1 MDFRV
6 SRREADAEPKP
17 KRCQSRRGGSVRVES
32 AADGRV
38 GRPRRLR
45 FRPASARAEPEP
57 NKNRQSASS
66 LAAMLAARRQ
76 TSVRSA
82 WIRCQRRGSGLVGA
96 SQSPPAA
103 TSAAARR
110 CRTRPARAVEYLVE
124 TTAALQGKAGF
135 LALKQ
140 CLSSLHGARGDDGA
154 ESQCRDGMK

>member
-66 LAAMLAARRQ
+66 LAAVLAARRQ
-76 TSVRSA
+76 NWLRSA
-82 WIRCQRRGSGLVGA
+82 RIWCQRRVSGLVGA

-103 TSAAARR
+103 ASAAAGR
-110 CRTRPARAVEYLVE
+110 CRTRPARSYLGRRQQHLKERQAFLLLNSAFLHCMVPGGTMGPSHNE
-124 TTAALQGKAGF
+124 MTA
-135 LALKQ
+135 
-140 CLSSLHGARGDDGA
+140 
-154 ESQCRDGMK
+154 